1 MNKSRNTKK
10 RSNKTKKLKRT
21 YSGGD
26 VNINPEV
33 KLNETDQS
41 THSLYGFA
49 NNVISGTENF
59 VAKTAN
65 EAASN
70 IVESAEKAAEGAL
83 TTAIH
88 TLNNPEL
95 EAEAVNAI
103 KTSGHIATEI
113 VQAANEPIK
122 EGIADT
128 IETMEE
134 SAKKAGPAM
143 VRAGIDTVEAV
154 PVLGTV
160 ILLADEVNQLA
171 KVAVAGSNVFTKAFQ
186 TFANV
191 SSKVMDV
198 VTKTT
203 NIQSPIGVQKQM
215 GGMIKERNEIIK
227 RVDKSI
233 SKFESPIINT
243 HTRKYNIQKKH
254 NKIIKTKKRVRFN
267 I

>member
-10 RSNKTKKLKRT
+10 RSNKTKKIKRF
-21 YSGGD
+21 YHGGD
-26 VNINPEV
+26 VKIDSIP
-33 KLNETDQS
+33 NENDQS
-41 THSLYGFA
+41 THSLAGFA
-49 NNVISGTENF
+49 KNAISGTEEF
-59 VAKTAN
+59 VANTAN
-65 EAASN
+65 EAASV
-70 IVESAEKAAEGAL
+70 IVESTKKAAEEAL
-83 TTAIH
+83 TSAIH

-95 EAEAVNAI
+95 EAEAVNAV

-113 VQAANEPIK
+113 VQAAKEPIK
-122 EGIADT
+122 EGISDT

-143 VRAGIDTVEAV
+143 VRAGVDTVEAV

-198 VTKTT
+198 ISTNTKLP
-203 NIQSPIGVQKQM
+203 SVVQKQM

-233 SKFESPIINT
+233 SNFESPIINT
-243 HTRKYNIQKKH
+243 HTRKHNIQKKY
-254 NKIIKTKKRVRFN
+254 NKRIKTKKRVRFN

>member
-1 MNKSRNTKK
+1 MNKSINIKK
-10 RSNKTKKLKRT
+10 RTNKTKKHKRT
-21 YSGGD
+21 YHGGD

-33 KLNETDQS
+33 KLSDTDQS
-41 THSLYGFA
+41 THSLTGFA
-49 NNVISGTENF
+49 KNAISGTEDF
-59 VAKTAN
+59 VANTAK
-65 EAASN
+65 EAASVV
-70 IVESAEKAAEGAL
+70 VESTEKAAEEAL
-83 TTAIH
+83 TSAIH

-103 KTSGHIATEI
+103 KTTGHIASEI

-143 VRAGIDTVEAV
+143 VRAGIDTVEAI
-154 PVLGTV
+154 PVLGTA

-186 TFANV
+186 TFSNV

-198 VTKTT
+198 ITKSSTQT
-203 NIQSPIGVQKQM
+203 PSVVQKQM

-227 RVDKSI
+227 RVNKSI
-233 SKFESPIINT
+233 RKFESPSIYT
-243 HTRKYNIQKKH
+243 HTRKYNIQKKN
-254 NKIIKTKKRVRFN
+254 NKMMKTKKRVRFN